1 VVVFGSGYSNQKP
14 RSVKSQHFER
24 YATYRW
30 RSLTAFSVPLL
41 PLLLPM
47 IGLLVMRKQLTF
59 DIEILITL
67 PDGEGCV
74 RSEEFMAED
83 LGQEDIIG
91 NVLGFELVA
100 TDGAVG

>member
-1 VVVFGSGYSNQKP
+1 VTRARDDKKPQCAAAISGWALGLCEFSVVVFGSGYSNQKS

-47 IGLLVMRKQLTF
+47 IGKRH
-59 DIEILITL
+59 
-67 PDGEGCV
+67 
-74 RSEEFMAED
+74 A
-83 LGQEDIIG
+83 
-91 NVLGFELVA
+91 
-100 TDGAVG
+100 